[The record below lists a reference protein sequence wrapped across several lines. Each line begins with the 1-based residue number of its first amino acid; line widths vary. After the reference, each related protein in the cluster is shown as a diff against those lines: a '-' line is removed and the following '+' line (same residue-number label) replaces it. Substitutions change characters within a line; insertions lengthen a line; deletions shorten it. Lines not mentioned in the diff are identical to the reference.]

1 MDALNT
7 KLEVLVDELGRSEDS
22 VSQTVEKVDQIIQK
36 AVREEDRNSRDYKKV
51 LWELDDLE
59 KIETDLEDKY
69 GKKRLEII
77 KTRQELRR
85 SLIEKIDKKDE
96 KAKLILS
103 TLLNSQFTSRSPNN
117 RGGSAIGNSSEN
129 DEEFMVHQ
137 WMLTPKELEYDRSAK
152 PLGSGAF
159 GDVFRGKLRGKDV
172 AIKKLVFQELDE
184 QTLTEFKKEVS
195 VMAKL
200 RHPNIILFMGACLAP
215 GNLSMVVELM
225 DKGSVYDR
233 LHDEKIK
240 LGLLTRLLFAK
251 DTALGMNCL
260 HTQTPSILH
269 LDLKS
274 QNLLIDENWTVKVSD
289 FGLSHIMKTGKTTG
303 KVGSPLYMAPE
314 MLLDKPYDTK
324 ADVYSFGIVL
334 WELFTQLEPYN
345 GFFKTFDEMMDGVTR
360 KGKRPDIPEDCP
372 SKLKEL
378 MQACWNPDPNN
389 RPSIAKILSSHILD
403 EVIIEAMIS
412 PKNDLGRAIWKEK
425 FLEKVVVDW
434 KDFLI
439 TFSNKA
445 GFPIPRDPD
454 DIQMQCLKELVVK
467 KSKEG
472 KEEVSLEDFGIM
484 LDWFGPLEKGSGIL
498 RRVEAQLRMKG
509 FFGDI
514 ETQESEKILNGK
526 KKGAYLVRFSTRD
539 PGCYAITVLSKTGV
553 LKHYRISHKAGGKYV
568 LGQNEYDSMDAL
580 IKAHKKELYLDSP
593 LGGSHYETLF
603 VAYDKKLATQ
613 GYMDTDQIK

>member
-1 MDALNT
+1 
-7 KLEVLVDELGRSEDS
+7 
-22 VSQTVEKVDQIIQK
+22 
-36 AVREEDRNSRDYKKV
+36 
-51 LWELDDLE
+51 
-59 KIETDLEDKY
+59 
-69 GKKRLEII
+69 
-77 KTRQELRR
+77 
-85 SLIEKIDKKDE
+85 
-96 KAKLILS
+96 
-103 TLLNSQFTSRSPNN
+103 
-117 RGGSAIGNSSEN
+117 
-129 DEEFMVHQ
+129 
-137 WMLTPKELEYDRSAK
+137 
-152 PLGSGAF
+152 
-159 GDVFRGKLRGKDV
+159 
-172 AIKKLVFQELDE
+172 
-184 QTLTEFKKEVS
+184 
-195 VMAKL
+195 
-200 RHPNIILFMGACLAP
+200 
-215 GNLSMVVELM
+215 
-225 DKGSVYDR
+225 
-233 LHDEKIK
+233 
-240 LGLLTRLLFAK
+240 
-251 DTALGMNCL
+251 
-260 HTQTPSILH
+260 
-269 LDLKS
+269 
-274 QNLLIDENWTVKVSD
+274 
-289 FGLSHIMKTGKTTG
+289 
-303 KVGSPLYMAPE
+303 
-314 MLLDKPYDTK
+314 
-324 ADVYSFGIVL
+324 
-334 WELFTQLEPYN
+334 
-345 GFFKTFDEMMDGVTR
+345 
-360 KGKRPDIPEDCP
+360 
-372 SKLKEL
+372 

-389 RPSIAKILSSHILD
+389 RPSFAKILSSHILD

-472 KEEVSLEDFGIM
+472 KEEVSLEDFGKM
-484 LDWFGPLEKGSGIL
+484 LEWFGPLEKGSGIL

-613 GYMDTDQIK
+613 GYMDTDQIKQK

>member
-7 KLEVLVDELGRSEDS
+7 KLEVLVDELGRLEDS
-22 VSQTVEKVDQIIQK
+22 ISQTVQKVDQIIQK
-36 AVREEDRNSRDYKKV
+36 AVREEELNSRDYKKV

-345 GFFKTFDEMMDGVTR
+345 GFFKTFDEMMDGVT
-360 KGKRPDIPEDCP
+360 
-372 SKLKEL
+372 
-378 MQACWNPDPNN
+378 
-389 RPSIAKILSSHILD
+389 
-403 EVIIEAMIS
+403 
-412 PKNDLGRAIWKEK
+412 
-425 FLEKVVVDW
+425 
-434 KDFLI
+434 
-439 TFSNKA
+439 
-445 GFPIPRDPD
+445 
-454 DIQMQCLKELVVK
+454 
-467 KSKEG
+467 
-472 KEEVSLEDFGIM
+472 
-484 LDWFGPLEKGSGIL
+484 
-498 RRVEAQLRMKG
+498 
-509 FFGDI
+509 
-514 ETQESEKILNGK
+514 
-526 KKGAYLVRFSTRD
+526 
-539 PGCYAITVLSKTGV
+539 
-553 LKHYRISHKAGGKYV
+553 
-568 LGQNEYDSMDAL
+568 
-580 IKAHKKELYLDSP
+580 KKEN
-593 LGGSHYETLF
+593 
-603 VAYDKKLATQ
+603 
-613 GYMDTDQIK
+613 DQIFLKIVLLN